1 MARSRAFRDTLSQTV
16 DVSTLTDWLDVN
28 AEYDTALRRRMPGAD
43 RPQRPRQRRS
53 PGRLRRR
60 GRCRLAAP
68 TSSRALVVI
77 LSEIGRG
84 GLNQAVI
91 TIEQARGELDSAISL
106 IGATADASEP
116 PLDDEPVAPPSP

>member
-1 MARSRAFRDTLSQTV
+1 MPPRGSH
-16 DVSTLTDWLDVN
+16 LD
-28 AEYDTALRRRMPGAD
+28 L
-43 RPQRPRQRRS
+43 
-53 PGRLRRR
+53 
-60 GRCRLAAP
+60 
-68 TSSRALVVI
+68 RALVVI

-116 PLDDEPVAPPSP
+116 LLDDEPVAPPSP